1 MKRSFLFGL
10 VSLLCFGVQ
19 NAAFSQLTVVPN
31 HTAAVLASKLAGPGI
46 SISSPT
52 LTCAGAANGTFISVT
67 TPIIIDSGIVLTTG
81 NAANT
86 AGLETFLAST
96 NNGGAGDPALAALAG
111 ATTFNACVLEFDF
124 IPKGD
129 TVSFNY
135 QFGSEEYINSTCGQ
149 YNDAF
154 AFFISG
160 PGIVGTQNM
169 ALVPGTNIPVT
180 VNSINSGVPGPPGFP
195 GFCNIAN
202 CTAMGP
208 GSPFTTF
215 FVNNLGGTQVTYRGY
230 TTKLLAQH
238 RVTPCSTYHLK
249 LTVADASNSLY
260 DSGVFIEAGS
270 LKTNSYF
277 FKKNDSIGHTIAGI
291 PNAFVKGCAPAPIT
305 VLNSRTTGTP
315 QRVYFTYG
323 GTAIRGIDFSA
334 PDSATIAPGDT
345 SVIINLSGIT
355 TTPGGVKTV
364 FVYLSSPF
372 SCGVVD
378 TVQLNILDRPT
389 AIITTPDTAIC
400 LGASLQILVS
410 GTPGLVY
417 NWSPAAT
424 LSSAVAMQP
433 IATPTALT
441 TYTMSATLPL
451 SGCAA
456 ITDAV
461 SIGVN
466 VAAINVVTPDTSIC
480 KGGSIEIDVAGT
492 PGLVYSWA
500 PGASL
505 DDPNLKNPT
514 ASPLTTTT
522 YSLSATSTIGGCPAF
537 ATITITVIDPVV
549 QVLTRD
555 TAICPG
561 KFAAIRVSGNP
572 SYLYD
577 WAPATYL
584 DDATLMEPISTPLGP
599 ITYTVTVTVPGF
611 LCQSKDVFQ
620 ISILPDV
627 VATASGGRTVCVKE
641 PINLEA
647 NPIGDDYIYQW
658 SGPNSFSSIQKDPFI
673 RSALAVHEG
682 IYSVTVTN
690 TVTGCSGVDT
700 TYIKVGDASLTLLD
714 ITKKQTISLG
724 SSIQLDAGNGSLYTW
739 MPNDGSLNNPN
750 INNPI
755 ATPLVT
761 TVYTVMAVDSNG
773 CIDTASVL
781 IEVASDDDVFV
792 PSGFTPNADGTNDI
806 FRVVNLGKHKMVMM
820 SVFNRWG
827 EQIFRADDGSNL
839 GWDGTQNGKP
849 ADMGTFNYIIILGK
863 PDGTNK
869 TITGTVTLIR

>member
-1 MKRSFLFGL
+1 MKRLLLSGL
-10 VSLLCFGVQ
+10 TGLLCIGFHD
-19 NAAFSQLTVVPN
+19 AAFSQLTVVPN

-46 SISSPT
+46 SISAPT
-52 LTCAGAANGTFISVT
+52 LTCAGAANGTFTSVT

-86 AGLETFLAST
+86 VGLETFLAST
-96 NNGGAGDPALAALAG
+96 NNGAPGDPALNALAG
-111 ATTFNACVLEFDF
+111 ATTFNACILEFDF

-195 GFCNIAN
+195 AFCNIAN

-215 FVNNLGGTQVTYRGY
+215 FVNNAGGTQVTYRGY
-230 TTKLLAQH
+230 TTRLVAQH

-305 VLNSRTTGTP
+305 VRNSRTTGTP
-315 QRVYFTYG
+315 QKVYFSYG
-323 GTAIRGIDFSA
+323 GTAIRGTDFSA
-334 PDSATIAPGDT
+334 PDSASIAPGDT
-345 SVIINLSGIT
+345 SVVFNLTGIT

-372 SCGVVD
+372 SCGIID
-378 TVQLNILDRPT
+378 TIQLNILDNPS

-417 NWSPAAT
+417 SWSPAAT
-424 LSSAVAMQP
+424 LSSAAAMQP

-441 TYTMSATLPL
+441 SYTMSATLPL

-456 ITDAV
+456 ITDIV

-466 VAAINVVTPDTSIC
+466 VAALNIITPDTAIC
-480 KGGSIEIDVAGT
+480 KGSNIEIEVDGT

-500 PGASL
+500 PGATL
-505 DDPNLKNPT
+505 DNATLKNPT
-514 ASPLTTTT
+514 ASPTTTTT

-537 ATITITVIDPVV
+537 ANITITVIDPVV

-561 KFAAIRVSGNP
+561 KFAAIRVLGNP
-572 SYLYD
+572 GYQYD
-577 WAPATYL
+577 WIPSTYL
-584 DDATLMEPISTPLGP
+584 DDATIMEPTCTPLGP
-599 ITYTVTVTVPGF
+599 ITYTVTVTVPEL
-611 LCQSKDVFQ
+611 LCKSQDVFK

-627 VATASGGRTVCVKE
+627 YAVASGGKTVCVKE

-647 NPIGDDYIYQW
+647 GPVGNDYTYQW
-658 SGPNSFSSIQKDPFI
+658 LGPNSFNSILQDPYI
-673 RSALAVHEG
+673 RSANAVHQG
-682 IYSVTVTN
+682 IYSVVVTN
-690 TVTGCSGVDT
+690 TVTGCSGTDT
-700 TYIKVGDASLTLLD
+700 TYIKVGDASLTLLN
-714 ITKKQTISLG
+714 ITKNQTISLG
-724 SSIQLDAGNGSLYTW
+724 SSIQIDAGNGSLYTW
-739 MPNDGSLNNPN
+739 TPNDGTLNNPN

-755 ATPLVT
+755 ATPMVT
-761 TVYTVMAVDSNG
+761 TVYTVTAVDSNG
-773 CIDTASVL
+773 CIDTASVV
-781 IEVASDDDVFV
+781 IDVTTDDDVFV
-792 PSGFTPNADGTNDI
+792 PSGFTPNGDGLNDV
-806 FRVVNLGKHKMVMM
+806 FRVVNLGRYKMVMM

-827 EQIFRADDGSNL
+827 EQIFRADDGSNR
-839 GWDGTQNGKP
+839 GWDGTHNGTP

-869 TITGTVTLIR
+869 TLSGNVTLIR